1 MIYTIK
7 GFSVVND
14 VEVDVFMELS
24 CFFYDP
30 MDIGNL
36 TSGSSAFLKSSLNI
50 CRFLVHIFFKPS
62 LVNFEHYLAS
72 VWDECNC
79 VVVWTF
85 SGIAF
90 L

>member
-62 LVNFEHYLAS
+62 LENFEHYLAS